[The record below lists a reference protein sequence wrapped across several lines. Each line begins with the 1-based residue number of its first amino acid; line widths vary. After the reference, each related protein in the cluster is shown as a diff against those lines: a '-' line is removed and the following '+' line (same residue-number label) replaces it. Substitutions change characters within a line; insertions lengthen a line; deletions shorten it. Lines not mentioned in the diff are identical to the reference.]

1 MSKVCQL
8 YALETEGY
16 RLCAL
21 ARSGCYPHRHPLE
34 CITINMQAESLGRV
48 RAHGP

>member
-1 MSKVCQL
+1 MNKDCKL
-8 YALETEGY
+8 YALETEGSW
-16 RLCAL
+16 LCAL
-21 ARSGCYPHRHPLE
+21 ARSGCYPHRDPLE